1 MKKENESTISELPS
15 VLSRREFLERSAAVC
30 AVSSSS
36 IGLQRPD
43 RQAVPRDEA
52 SREPGA
58 IEAALRDNIYTR
70 LLGIRPHLGAHEHIS
85 RLGGSRMSGEVM
97 QAMIEANDYFVDMHE
112 LSEAAG
118 RHIAQVMGA
127 EDAVVTSGGFSA
139 MLIGAA
145 ACLTG
150 TDPEKIRALPRVT
163 WPKCE
168 CLIQAG
174 HRFDYDRAY
183 GDAGM
188 TIVEAKTR
196 EQFRESIGERTAMI
210 AVLAAAEKQRVFA
223 PPFPVKRSQ
232 PPPAEVLRP
241 QELIDLGRGAGV
253 PVLVDLASD
262 LPPASNLNRF
272 LKMGADLVVL
282 SGGKG
287 IGGPQSTGILAGR
300 KDLIEAARINNYP
313 NDNIGRGMKVG
324 KEEMIGLVIALDRY
338 VSLDHEAVIAGWN
351 AKAKWLAD
359 QLQGIPGLRAEYA
372 MNTMGYADVDLS
384 WDEKIIPLTEPEVK
398 KRLKEGEPSL
408 VYDGTTVRT
417 RLLRDGEE
425 VVVARRL
432 RKFFE
437 TEALVSRL
445 VDSLPKSSVWTR
457 HFQGGVK
464 LPPRRSALLR

>member
-1 MKKENESTISELPS
+1 MKKRNGRTRSELPF
-15 VLSRREFLERSAAVC
+15 VLSRREFLERSAAVW
-30 AVSSSS
+30 AVSSMS
-36 IGLQRPD
+36 IGCQKLG
-43 RQAVPRDEA
+43 RQALSGNKAPG
-52 SREPGA
+52 EPEA

-70 LLGIRPHLGAHEHIS
+70 LLGVRPHLGAHEHIS
-85 RLGGSRMSGEVM
+85 RLGGSRMSRDVIE
-97 QAMIEANDYFVDMHE
+97 AMIEANDYFVDMHE
-112 LSEAAG
+112 LCEAAG
-118 RHIAQVMGA
+118 RHIARVMGA

-150 TDPEKIRALPRVT
+150 ADPEKIKALPQVT
-163 WPKCE
+163 WPKRE
-168 CLIQAG
+168 CLIPAG

-183 GDAGM
+183 SDAGM
-188 TIVEAKTR
+188 TIVEVKTR
-196 EQFRESIGERTAMI
+196 EQFRERIGERTAMI

-232 PPPAEVLRP
+232 PPPPEVMRP
-241 QELIDLGRGAGV
+241 QELIDLGRAAGV

-262 LPPASNLNRF
+262 LPPASNLSRF

-313 NDNIGRGMKVG
+313 NDNIGRGMKIG
-324 KEEMIGLVIALDRY
+324 KEEIIGLVVALDRY
-338 VSLDHEAVIAGWN
+338 VNLDQEAVIAGWN
-351 AKAKWLAD
+351 AKARWLAD
-359 QLQGIPGLRAEYA
+359 QLHGIPGLRAEYA

-384 WDEKIIPLTEPEVK
+384 WDEKIIPLTEQEIK

-425 VVVARRL
+425 IVVARRL
-432 RKFFE
+432 RRFFE
-437 TEALVSRL
+437 TEAPGFRN
-445 VDSLPKSSVWTR
+445 K
-457 HFQGGVK
+457 
-464 LPPRRSALLR
+464 